1 MPSLFRSGLW
11 LLAAKASNAF
21 DIIPQFPDP
30 MATSV
35 PYLEERDVDSMVGVF
50 ITNGQYQTMYC
61 NPGRT
66 PIDVSGRVLCSSP
79 GLDPPNASTP
89 VTACSDS
96 FALFGTTSVACS
108 YPTTCG
114 SMRLLLSTDA
124 ASTETWI
131 ACGSALPATIY
142 RNPPPITSGATT
154 TTSSSSTMTS
164 TTSTTSTSPPPPPS
178 SSSSQAW
185 IAGPVIGGVVGLALI
200 GFLVWWLM
208 RRRRRRA
215 QAQHPVSQVAQT
227 SEVPKTG
234 SPAITS
240 QWSSPAPTYG
250 SPHNGYAP
258 TSPTGTAVPPYPSQ
272 YPPPGP
278 GSPSQ
283 MSSYGQGPS
292 PVHGVSPP
300 PGQYAPQHQWQA
312 PAPIHE
318 MPTQNYDGPA
328 ELSGNT
334 GSAGSGPFEAP
345 PSSK

>member
-272 YPPPGP
+272 YPPR
-278 GSPSQ
+278 
-283 MSSYGQGPS
+283 GQARPLRCPHMGR
-292 PVHGVSPP
+292 VHLQYMVSPLP
-300 PGQYAPQHQWQA
+300 PASTLRSTNGKHPHPFTRCLRKTMTGQL
-312 PAPIHE
+312 
-318 MPTQNYDGPA
+318 N
-328 ELSGNT
+328 
-334 GSAGSGPFEAP
+334 
-345 PSSK
+345 